1 MTSKNILGVEDI
13 EVNSNSEET
22 STEDLEALLLSSD
35 EEDEFKNEFIDERLE
50 TVTRA
55 RSLIMYWHQL
65 HQQISQIREGYSL
78 AKLWEDD
85 ELKSQHME
93 QGRPLV
99 KKEKILNEVIRD
111 VLGELKN
118 VPFLTQQE
126 LIQLPKWMLKLL
138 NVRLDDTNNVDGTV
152 DISKSVKE
160 TEADLVKSKF

>member
-1 MTSKNILGVEDI
+1 MTSKNILGVEDV
-13 EVNSNSEET
+13 EVKSNSEET

-35 EEDEFKNEFIDERLE
+35 EDEFKTEFVDERLE

-65 HQQISQIREGYSL
+65 HQQISQVREGYSL

-111 VLGELKN
+111 VLGDLKS

-126 LIQLPKWMLKLL
+126 LLQLPKWMLKTL
-138 NVRLDDTNNVDGTV
+138 NVRLDDNTNNVDGTG
-152 DISKSVKE
+152 DTSELVKE
-160 TEADLVKSKF
+160 TKADSAKSKF